1 MVYNIPYRRNAM
13 NTIDTIIQ
21 YKRTTGKTVTELSQE
36 TGIPYGT
43 LSKILGGTTKSI
55 KAEYIDKLNSALGIG
70 NTTNT
75 ANHTTAN
82 NQYLGFVKV
91 AASTIDTHLGDPQ
104 ANANEIVS
112 RLCAL
117 SSNNVKLACFAEL
130 CVTGYSCGDMMY
142 GHTLLNGALDSLQYI
157 IDSTKHMD
165 ILFAVG
171 MPIMVDSKLYNTAV
185 AIHMG
190 RILAVV
196 PKTNLPTY
204 NEFYEKRLYHPAPS
218 YTTNIKLLGQDTL
231 FGTDI
236 IIVNDNQPSI
246 RLAIEV
252 CEDIW
257 VAIPPSARHTNH
269 GANIVFNLSASND
282 WAGKSHYRR
291 QLVTNQ
297 SAKCICGY
305 IYTSAGIGES
315 TSDGVFGGH
324 NLIAENGTLIAE
336 SQLFSNSDT
345 VVELDTLYIDAER
358 NKRHNLINDI
368 GNSYSYVHYNSHV
381 PNPTKLIRKYAT
393 NPFVMGDPNKYS
405 DTILTLTSQALAHRL
420 RTIHCNHMVLGLSGG
435 LDSALALLI
444 CTRACDILAVPHT
457 NIHCYTMPCF
467 GTTSRTKNN
476 SILLADSVGA
486 SIETIDISASVAMH
500 LSDIG
505 HNGTTA
511 DITLEN
517 AQARERTQILMDKAN
532 MVGGIV
538 IGTGDM
544 SEIALGWCTYNGD
557 HMSMYAVNSSIPKT
571 SIRLI
576 VKETAH
582 KYGGKLKDILL
593 DILDTPISPELLPTD
608 SNSSPQLTE
617 DNVGPYQLHDF
628 FLHCIAG
635 CNYTPQKTLFV
646 AHETLGKSYT
656 TATIYKWLRV
666 FLQRFFTQQFK
677 RNSMPDGPKVSYLSL
692 SPRADW
698 RMPSDMS
705 SRLWIEQLDNYY
717 NSLTK

>member
-1 MVYNIPYRRNAM
+1 M

-21 YKRTTGKTVTELSQE
+21 YKRTSGKTVSQLAQD
-36 TGIPYGT
+36 TNIPYGT
-43 LSKILGGTTKSI
+43 LSKILSGTTKSI
-55 KAEYIDKLNSALGIG
+55 KPEYLAKLNGALGI
-70 NTTNT
+70 TNT
-75 ANHTTAN
+75 ATATAN
-82 NQYLGFVKV
+82 SSTTSTPYMGFVKV
-91 AASTIDTHLGDPQ
+91 AASTIDTHLGDTR
-104 ANANEIVS
+104 ANATEIIDRLHQLS
-112 RLCAL
+112 RD
-117 SSNNVKLACFAEL
+117 NVKLACFAEL
-130 CVTGYSCGDMMY
+130 SVTGYSCGDMMY
-142 GHTLLNGALDSLQYI
+142 SHTLLQGALDSLQCI
-157 IDSTKHMD
+157 IDSTKHLD

-171 MPIMVDSKLYNTAV
+171 MPIMIDSRLYNTAV

-190 RILAVV
+190 KILAVV

-236 IIVNDNQPSI
+236 IIVNDNEPSI

-257 VAIPPSARHTNH
+257 VAIPPSSRHTNH

-282 WAGKSHYRR
+282 WAGKSDYRR
-291 QLVTNQ
+291 QLVSNQ

-315 TSDGVFGGH
+315 TSDSVFGGH
-324 NLIAENGTLIAE
+324 NLIAENGTLLAE

-368 GNSYSYVHYNSHV
+368 DNNYSYVHYTSNIS
-381 PNPTKLIRKYAT
+381 NATKLVRRYPT
-393 NPFVMGDPNKYS
+393 NPFVMGNANNYS
-405 DTILTLTSQALAHRL
+405 ETILTLTSQALAHRL
-420 RTIHCNHMVLGLSGG
+420 RTIHCQNMVLGLSGG

-444 CTRACDILAVPHT
+444 CTRACDILSLSRT
-457 NIHCYTMPCF
+457 NIKCYTMPCF
-467 GTTSRTKNN
+467 GTTHRTKSN
-476 SILLADSVGA
+476 SILLAEAVGA
-486 SIETIDISASVAMH
+486 SIETIDISASVAQH

-582 KYGGKLKDILL
+582 KLGRKAKDILL

-635 CNYTPQKTLFV
+635 CNYSAQKTLFV
-646 AHETLGKSYT
+646 TAQTLGKIYT

-666 FLQRFFTQQFK
+666 FIQRFFTQQFK
-677 RNSMPDGPKVSYLSL
+677 RNSMPDGVKVSYLSL

-705 SRLWIEQLDNYY
+705 SKLWLDELDSYY
-717 NSLTK
+717 NSL